1 MQMYFHAKNAL
12 KLCEVTSC
20 SWACPGQVNF
30 QLTFCQLWDLKTIL
44 SRISPLFACFHF
56 RPELFAVW
64 NRLKYYILILKPWTF
79 LFSGRIIRRL
89 KKTDE
94 VFWLCG
100 IQSDTRE
107 MKTILS
113 FHFYEGSITAET
125 RLFQGFS
132 LFFACSDFR
141 PELFEV
147 WKGLK
152 YFNVYSTPS
161 VWN

>member
-1 MQMYFHAKNAL
+1 MRGDVMQLGMSRTSQFSINILPAL
-12 KLCEVTSC
+12 RFEDNIVT
-20 SWACPGQVNF
+20 
-30 QLTFCQLWDLKTIL
+30 DLL
-44 SRISPLFACFHF
+44 LVCFHF
-56 RPELFAVW
+56 RPELLAVW
-64 NRLKYYILILKPWTF
+64 NRLKYYILILKPWTV
-79 LFSGRIIRRL
+79 LFSGKIIRRL
-89 KKTDE
+89 KKTDK

-113 FHFYEGSITAET
+113 FHFYEGSISAET

-161 VWN
+161 VWD